1 MKITGIGDLLIPSE
15 YIQKAFVNF
24 EKAGHE
30 VKTIDW
36 KQDGIERLQNINI
49 LIEQNG
55 PEVYEVEDYII
66 EAVKDADV
74 IITQFCPMSRKV
86 IDSCANLKAI
96 GVLRGGIENI
106 NLDYCNEK
114 GIMVFHTPGRNANAV
129 ADFTVGMLL
138 CEARNIARSHALL
151 KEGKWVKEYSN
162 KDYVPDLCDKT
173 AGIIGYGAIGR
184 KVAQRLKAFDM
195 NIIVYDPYLKDDSV
209 KTVSLEELFRQSDFV
224 TIHSRL
230 TKENEK
236 MVNYGLLSLMKPT
249 AYFINMARSG
259 LVDEDALER
268 ILKEKKIAGAAIDV
282 FEKEPPGKDYK
293 FMKYDNVTVTPH
305 MAGST
310 KDAFTY
316 SPVLLSKQ
324 MYEML
329 VNGNRSSYLING
341 KE

>member
-1 MKITGIGDLLIPSE
+1 MKIIGIGDLLIPSS
-15 YIQKAFVNF
+15 YIEKGFNNF
-24 EKAGHE
+24 KEKGYE
-30 VKTIDW
+30 LETIDW
-36 KQDGIERLQNINI
+36 INDNYEHLQNINL

-55 PEVYEVEDYII
+55 AEAYELEDYVID
-66 EAVKDADV
+66 ACKDADI
-74 IITQFCPMSRKV
+74 IITQFCPITKKL
-86 IDSCANLKAI
+86 IDNCNNLKAI

-114 GIMVFHTPGRNANAV
+114 NILVFNTPGRNANAV

-138 CEARNIARSHALL
+138 CEARNIARSHKLL

-173 AGIIGYGAIGR
+173 VGIIGYGAIGQ
-184 KVAQRLKAFDM
+184 KVANRLKAFDM
-195 NIIVYDPYLKDDSV
+195 KVIIYDPYYKNDAV
-209 KTVSLEELFRQSDFV
+209 TKVTLEELFKQSDFV

-236 MVNYGLLSLMKPT
+236 MINYELLSLMKPT
-249 AYFINMARSG
+249 AYFINTARSG
-259 LVDEDALER
+259 LVDEDALDK
-268 ILKEKKIAGAAIDV
+268 ILSEKKIAGAAIDV
-282 FEKEPPGKDYK
+282 FEKEPPGIDYK

-316 SPVLLSKQ
+316 SPILLSKA
-324 MYEML
+324 MYNYLIDKQEVRNL
-329 VNGNRSSYLING
+329 VNR
-341 KE
+341 KD